1 MTVSH
6 NLTFQKKNKNK
17 NYCMIVF
24 VKEVQSFLGRIEV
37 EPKSNRNDVIIKFII
52 I

>member
-1 MTVSH
+1 MIVSH
-6 NLTFQKKNKNK
+6 NLTFQKKKK

-24 VKEVQSFLGRIEV
+24 VKEVQGFLGWTDV
-37 EPKSNRNDVIIKFII
+37 EPKSNRNHVIIKFII